1 MKFFKLCLI
10 AVVSYTLQSCT
21 DGPQQ
26 ADPDFTP
33 QNTQQRFDEEN
44 SPAVLVDQAHHNFLT
59 INGRYRPFFQVLE
72 SDGYTVKANN
82 KRFTLNNLKNTN
94 ILVIANALDR
104 DRQDWS
110 PPYTQALS
118 EEEVTSVTQWV
129 SKGGSLM
136 IIADHAPFPKVI
148 ESLINEFGFQFSNG
162 HVDSALFKADNGSLG
177 QHAITSGDSIK
188 QVKTFGGSAFK
199 APVTATSLLTLGEG
213 VISLEPK
220 VPFKIDSN
228 TVRRSMQGWSQG
240 AVLEF
245 GKGRV
250 AVFSE
255 GMTFSSQL
263 DVRTGNVYGFR
274 SRGAEQNER
283 FLLNTMAWLAG
294 TL

>member
-1 MKFFKLCLI
+1 MKPLKLCFT
-10 AVVSYTLQSCT
+10 VVVLLALKACT
-21 DGPQQ
+21 DGSQQ

-44 SPAVLVDQAHHNFLT
+44 SPVVLVDQAHHNFLT

-129 SKGGSLM
+129 SKGGSLV
-136 IIADHAPFPKVI
+136 IIADHAPFPKVV
-148 ESLINEFGFQFSNG
+148 ESLINEFDFQFSNG

-177 QHAITSGDSIK
+177 QHVITSGDSIK

-220 VPFKIDSN
+220 IPFKIAA
-228 TVRRSMQGWSQG
+228 TTAKRSMQGWSQG
-240 AVLEF
+240 
-245 GKGRV
+245 GYWN
-250 AVFSE
+250 SE
-255 GMTFSSQL
+255 K
-263 DVRTGNVYGFR
+263 
-274 SRGAEQNER
+274 AE
-283 FLLNTMAWLAG
+283 LLSLLKEWLFH
-294 TL
+294 LN